1 MFHYLRTVEKTKNCT
16 LKTPTPRYKKWYRQN
31 ESCLVP
37 CYCNIARN
45 YLSNLLFSKQ
55 NLGEILFKRSSCRNR
70 RTSASSTSTFH
81 FHPKSCLDT
90 VLARYS
96 VYSLELFPGG
106 FEWIIAKANA
116 SFDIFKYEIWFS
128 LPPLISIALEKQKT
142 KRLLHYDSIKEMMHN
157 IFLALKTVQQ
167 WDQFF
172 YF

>member
-1 MFHYLRTVEKTKNCT
+1 MFHYFRTSGKTKNCT
-16 LKTPTPRYKKWYRQN
+16 LKTLLSRFKKWYRQH

-45 YLSNLLFSKQ
+45 HLSNLLFSKQ
-55 NLGEILFKRSSCRNR
+55 YLGEILFKRSSCCNR

-96 VYSLELFPGG
+96 AYSLELFPGG

-116 SFDIFKYEIWFS
+116 SFDIFKYEIWSS
-128 LPPLISIALEKQKT
+128 LLPLISIALEKQKT
-142 KRLLHYDSIKEMMHN
+142 KRLLHYDSIKEMRHN
-157 IFLALKTVQQ
+157 IFLALRTVQQ